1 MYEHCRSVEGER
13 LPHNQPSSR
22 VETKRE
28 VADARDH
35 PVPDQHEDSDRV
47 GPPSLA
53 PKSRSHPPAEVQRQD
68 LHIDPFDGV

>member
-1 MYEHCRSVEGER
+1 MHEHCRSVEGER

-22 VETKRE
+22 VETTRE

-53 PKSRSHPPAEVQRQD
+53 PKSRSDPVEVQRQD
-68 LHIDPFDGV
+68 LHRDPVKGL